1 MLLLYQAEE
10 LMRRRYE
17 RALRDGQLTADY
29 NRAVRQSR
37 AREALE
43 RVIQQNIHY
52 GANQSELR
60 RDMLSVLRRAAN

>member
-29 NRAVRQSR
+29 NRAVRQSK
-37 AREALE
+37 ARDALE
-43 RVIQQNIHY
+43 RVIQQSIHH
-52 GANQSELR
+52 GANPAELR
-60 RDMLSVLRRAAN
+60 QDVLAALRRVAG